1 MNWSAKY
8 YMENLYPF
16 QDGVLNIVKKSGTPF
31 YLTGGTALSRG
42 YFNHRYS
49 DDLDLFVNQD
59 DLYPDYV
66 QTLFQH
72 FETAQQAGLFAIDY
86 NRLRKFENF
95 TQFFLIRTLQSETIE
110 LKIDVV
116 NDVASHYGGF
126 EEHAT
131 LGRLDSWRNILS
143 NKLSAIFRY
152 EAKDVVDLL
161 IIARHRQFEWM
172 TILEEAKTK
181 EAGIDPVVLFE
192 ILKSFPLDALTTI
205 KWITPVTPDDF
216 IRDLNQTADDIFRGS
231 RNTLS
236 GKPKQSYIRE

>member
-8 YMENLYPF
+8 YTENLYPF
-16 QDGVLNIVKKSGTPF
+16 QDGVLNIVKKSGIPF
-31 YLTGGTALSRG
+31 YLSGGTALSRG

-59 DLYPDYV
+59 DHYPDYV

-95 TQFFLIRTLQSETIE
+95 TQFFLIQTLHSETIE

-126 EEHAT
+126 EEDAT
-131 LGRLDSWRNILS
+131 LGRLDSWRNMLS

-152 EAKDVVDLL
+152 EAKDVVDLRM
-161 IIARHRQFEWM
+161 IAKHRQFDWM
-172 TILEEAKTK
+172 TIVQEAKTK
-181 EAGIDPVVLFE
+181 EGGIDPVVLFE
-192 ILKSFPLDALTTI
+192 MLKSFPPDALTTI
-205 KWITPVTPDDF
+205 KWITPVAPDDF
-216 IRDLNQTADDIFRGS
+216 IRDLHQIADDIFRG
-231 RNTLS
+231 RHNTLAE
-236 GKPKQSYIRE
+236 PP

>member
-8 YMENLYPF
+8 YTENLYPF
-16 QDGVLNIVKKSGTPF
+16 QDGILNIVKKSNTPF

-59 DLYPDYV
+59 DHYSDYV

-72 FETAQQAGLFAIDY
+72 FETAQQAGLFAIDH

-95 TQFFLIRTLQSETIE
+95 TQFFLIQTLPSETIE

-126 EEHAT
+126 EEDAT
-131 LGRLDSWRNILS
+131 LGRLDSWRNMLS

-152 EAKDVVDLL
+152 EAKDMVDLRM
-161 IIARHRQFEWM
+161 IAKHRQFDWM
-172 TILEEAKTK
+172 TIVQEAKTK
-181 EAGIDPVVLFE
+181 EGGIDPVVLFE
-192 ILKSFPLDALTTI
+192 ILKSFPPDALTTI
-205 KWITPVTPDDF
+205 KWITPVAPDDF
-216 IRDLNQTADDIFRGS
+216 IHDLHQIADDIFRG
-231 RNTLS
+231 RHNTLA
-236 GKPKQSYIRE
+236 GLP